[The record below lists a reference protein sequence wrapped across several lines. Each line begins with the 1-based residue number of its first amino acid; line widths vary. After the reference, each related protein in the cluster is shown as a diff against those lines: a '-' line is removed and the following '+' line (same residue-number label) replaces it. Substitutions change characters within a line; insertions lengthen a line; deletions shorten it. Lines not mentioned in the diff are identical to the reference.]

1 MKTGVGNVS
10 WNHSDAY
17 SCIGYISG
25 YLRYYYPLEFLTAS
39 FNTFAG
45 DNEKIANITAYANKV
60 GIKINPIKFRYSRA
74 TYNFDKASNSIYA
87 GMQTIKYMNAQVS
100 EDLYNLRDQ
109 QFNSFLDLLEVFTGD
124 SRQLDILIRLGYFS
138 EFGPAKTLLKTVEYY
153 DKYQC
158 AGKTKQFKKDSLPL
172 EAIPYIETYA
182 IKETD
187 KQYVL
192 DTDGVGKMLLEIVH
206 NIPNEEIPLKDRL
219 AAESEYLG
227 YIATTIP
234 DAQGNAFITNLEM
247 KGNNFRISLY
257 DLGTGEGYTV
267 KLKKKTY
274 QTTPI
279 NTHDIITYKLG
290 EEHPWYKDEN
300 GKWQQDFTKEPNKIL
315 QWYGKNNRW
324 D

>member
-1 MKTGVGNVS
+1 MDKENNTIYKS
-10 WNHSDAY
+10 
-17 SCIGYISG
+17 I
-25 YLRYYYPLEFLTAS
+25 AS
-39 FNTFAG
+39 
-45 DNEKIANITAYANKV
+45 
-60 GIKINPIKFRYSRA
+60 
-74 TYNFDKASNSIYA
+74 
-87 GMQTIKYMNAQVS
+87 IKYCNA
-100 EDLYNLRDQ
+100 DIGNTLYEIGQNKPKTFIDFLRV
-109 QFNSFLDLLEVFTGD
+109 NPCN
-124 SRQLDILIRLGYFS
+124 SRQTEILIQLGFFRCY
-138 EFGPAKTLLKTVEYY
+138 GPAKTLLKIVEYY

-182 IKETD
+182 VKETE

-192 DTDGVGKMLLEIVH
+192 DADGVEKMLLEIVR
-206 NIPNEEIPLKDRL
+206 NIPNEEMPLKDRL